1 MTSTAKL
8 FTALFLT
15 LASAGGLAAGTA
27 AHVVV
32 VVWDGMRPDFV
43 TAETTPTLWKLAKK
57 GVIFRNH
64 HAAYP
69 SMTEVNGTTLATG
82 VYPEESGVIANKE
95 FRPAINSS
103 KKVGIEELAIVRRGD
118 ETTGGRYLQFPTL
131 AEILHSQGIRTAI
144 AGAKGVVL
152 LHDRTARSE
161 DSEGINLY
169 AGSTLPESRAKELTG
184 LLGAFPAGEATGTNR
199 DLWTTRA
206 LTGPLWEK
214 EVPPFS
220 LLWLS
225 EPDHS
230 QHATGPGSAASLSAI
245 RHSDENLA
253 QVLAALERKG
263 LRNTTDIILV
273 SDHGFSTI
281 EKNVDVAA
289 VLKAQG
295 FQAGRQVRGA
305 RDGYVMVVG
314 NGGTVLL
321 YVTGHDQ
328 TLVAQ
333 IVHNLQSQLFCGVI
347 FTREPVEGAFRMHDV
362 RIDSPAAPDIVLT
375 MRWKSDPSTNGT
387 PGLTCSD
394 YGQYGPGCGMHGSLS
409 PFDMHNICIAVGPDF
424 RKGAQDDLPTG
435 NIDIVP
441 TVLWLL
447 GINPERRLSGRV
459 LTEALTQGEDHHA
472 PPDLHQLEAT
482 WRGDGFTWHQYV
494 KYSQVGEVLYF
505 DEGNGEH
512 ALNKAIGGN

>member
-184 LLGAFPAGEATGTNR
+184 
-199 DLWTTRA
+199 
-206 LTGPLWEK
+206 PLWEK

-289 VLKAQG
+289 VLKAQ
-295 FQAGRQVRGA
+295 
-305 RDGYVMVVG
+305 
-314 NGGTVLL
+314 
-321 YVTGHDQ
+321 
-328 TLVAQ
+328 
-333 IVHNLQSQLFCGVI
+333 
-347 FTREPVEGAFRMHDV
+347 
-362 RIDSPAAPDIVLT
+362 
-375 MRWKSDPSTNGT
+375 
-387 PGLTCSD
+387 
-394 YGQYGPGCGMHGSLS
+394 
-409 PFDMHNICIAVGPDF
+409 
-424 RKGAQDDLPTG
+424 
-435 NIDIVP
+435 
-441 TVLWLL
+441 
-447 GINPERRLSGRV
+447 
-459 LTEALTQGEDHHA
+459 
-472 PPDLHQLEAT
+472 
-482 WRGDGFTWHQYV
+482 
-494 KYSQVGEVLYF
+494 
-505 DEGNGEH
+505 
-512 ALNKAIGGN
+512 